1 MAYTQKKWSLAPLY
15 PGYESAELQNAFDMI
30 EEQVTSFEGVRGKL
44 NPEISAEQFMQ
55 IVRASEETLRIANK
69 LYSFAGLSFT
79 ADTQDQAA
87 QSLQNRAMQFLA
99 EIENRT
105 MFFNLWWKEVDET
118 NARRLMDAAGDY
130 RYYLEALRLFKPHT
144 LTEAEEKIVNIKNVT
159 GSNALINLYD
169 AITNRYTFKMRVGGK
184 EKEMTAAE
192 LQSFRYSTDPKVRAE
207 SYQEQFRV
215 YGNDGVILGQMY
227 QTRARDWHNE
237 NIDMRKFTSPIAAR
251 NLNNDIPNEAVD
263 ALLNTARKNVKIFQ
277 RYFNLK
283 AKHVGMKKLR
293 RYDIYA
299 PVARSKKTYEFDTA
313 ADMVL
318 EAFSAFDPKVA
329 ELAKR
334 VFDEDRIDSEIRKGK
349 RGGAFCWSV
358 LPEMTPWVLVNYQGT
373 GREVA
378 TLAHELGHAIHS
390 MLAAGHNTFSFHSS
404 LPLAETA
411 STFAEMMLID
421 KMLAEETDE
430 SVRRDILFKQM
441 DDAYATILRQSYFA
455 LFEKQAH
462 EMVQK
467 NASVDELCA
476 AYMENLKEQFG
487 DSVELSDEFKWE
499 WVGIPHIYH
508 TPFYVYAY
516 AFGQLLVLSLYQ
528 QFKAEGESFKPKYL
542 KILSAGGS
550 EAPEKILT
558 EAGVDI
564 RSAKF
569 WQGGFDVLEKLVSEL
584 EQLPADKPKVK
595 KAVVKKAAKPV
606 KKGGKKKEVR
616 RKK

>member
-55 IVRASEETLRIANK
+55 IVRASEETARIANK